1 MTIKSTW
8 PTFFKRVLNTL
19 LGPILTYQSLTKM
32 GILGMNQRNA
42 EYIAHYN
49 PRKLYP
55 LVDDK
60 LLTKNL
66 AIKANIAVPELY
78 AVIEIEHQ
86 VVHLEK
92 ILAPYS
98 SFVIKPT
105 QGSGGDGIVV
115 ITGRRGENYKRS
127 DGVLIH
133 PAELKHH
140 VSNILSGMYS
150 LGGHPDKAM
159 VEYRVEFDPLFR
171 EISYQGVPDI
181 RVIVF
186 QGYPVMSM
194 VRLPTRM
201 SSGKANLHQGA
212 VGVGVDITNGET
224 HYGVW
229 LNHVVEHHT
238 DTGNPISGL
247 QIPGWERLLEI
258 SASCFELT
266 GLGYIGVDLVLDRDK
281 GPLMLELNARPGLA
295 IQIANRTGLAPRLA
309 LIKQRCAQY
318 KEDIHTRV
326 AFVQKTFVHHV
337 MW

>member
-1 MTIKSTW
+1 M
-8 PTFFKRVLNTL
+8 NTN
-19 LGPILTYQSLTKM
+19 ILETLISPFTTYKKLKQM

-49 PRKLYP
+49 PRKFYP
-55 LVDDK
+55 LVDNK
-60 LLTKNL
+60 LLTKGL
-66 AIKANIAVPELY
+66 ANKANIAVPELY

-86 VVHLEK
+86 VVKLEHLLE
-92 ILAPYS
+92 PYS
-98 SFVIKPT
+98 SFVIKPA

-115 ITGRRGENYKRS
+115 ILGRRGNSYKRS
-127 DGVLIH
+127 DGLLMT
-133 PAELKHH
+133 PDELKHH

-212 VGVGVDITNGET
+212 VGVGVNISSGKTQF
-224 HYGVW
+224 GVW
-229 LNHVVEHHT
+229 QNHAVEHHT
-238 DTGNPISGL
+238 DTGYPVSGL
-247 QIPGWERLLEI
+247 DIPGWERLLNI
-258 SASCFELT
+258 SAGCFELT
-266 GLGYIGVDLVLDRDK
+266 GLGYIGVDLVLDGNK

-295 IQIANRTGLAPRLA
+295 IQIANRTGLAPRLE
-309 LIKQRCAQY
+309 LIKERLLTHKENIAQR
-318 KEDIHTRV
+318 V
-326 AFVQKTFVHHV
+326 SFVQEAFAQ
-337 MW
+337 

>member
-1 MTIKSTW
+1 MNINFIS
-8 PTFFKRVLNTL
+8 TL
-19 LGPILTYQSLTKM
+19 LSPFTTYQKMKKM
-32 GILGMNQRNA
+32 GILGMNRRNA
-42 EYIAHYN
+42 EFIAQYN
-49 PRKLYP
+49 PRKFYP
-55 LVDDK
+55 LVDNK
-60 LLTKNL
+60 LMSKSL

-78 AVIEIEHQ
+78 AVIEMEHQ
-86 VVHLEK
+86 VVKLEQ

-98 SFVIKPT
+98 SFVIKPA

-115 ITGRRGENYKRS
+115 IMGRRGDSFKRS
-127 DGVLIH
+127 DGVLMRLD
-133 PAELKHH
+133 ELKHH

-212 VGVGVDITNGET
+212 VGVGINIASGVT
-224 HYGVW
+224 HSGVW
-229 LNHVVEHHT
+229 QNHTVEHHT
-238 DTGNPISGL
+238 DTGYPVSGL
-247 QIPGWERLLEI
+247 EIPGWERLLMI
-258 SASCFELT
+258 SAGCYELT
-266 GLGYIGVDLVLDRDK
+266 GLGYIGVDLVLDGNK

-295 IQIANRTGLAPRLA
+295 IQIANRSGLAPRLD
-309 LIKQRCAQY
+309 LIKDRVLTQ
-318 KEDIHTRV
+318 KEDVAQRV
-326 AFVQKTFVHHV
+326 KFVQQAFGN
-337 MW
+337 